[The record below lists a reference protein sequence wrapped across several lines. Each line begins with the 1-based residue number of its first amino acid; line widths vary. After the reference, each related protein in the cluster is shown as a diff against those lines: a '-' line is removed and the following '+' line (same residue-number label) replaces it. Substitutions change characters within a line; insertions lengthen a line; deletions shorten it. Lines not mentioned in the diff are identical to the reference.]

1 MAIQG
6 VGVVVSSF
14 SPGKHDARID
24 LVGPD
29 ETERSTLFGR
39 GAIMRL
45 CATKQ
50 ARVVR
55 IDELTRKAQVRVRAS
70 LPHVRHA
77 VDGDYGELVRCRE
90 GMQLRRDGG
99 EVARAVCE
107 RSGGYLRV
115 FEDDVG
121 ERVDDQEFER
131 G

>member
-1 MAIQG
+1 MASVAVMAIQG

-29 ETERSTLFGR
+29 ETERRALFGR

-55 IDELTRKAQVRVRAS
+55 VDEFTGEAQVRVGAA

-77 VDGDYGELVRCRE
+77 VDGDHGELVCCRE
-90 GMQLRRDGG
+90 GVQLRRDGG

-107 RSGGYLRV
+107 RCCGYLRV

-121 ERVDDQEFER
+121 E
-131 G
+131 